1 MTSTSHIAGSFEAAE
16 AMTAAD
22 WVARL
27 CGEPAEADWLAFETW
42 LGAAPGN
49 RDAYDK
55 ALGLWLALDSQAEAL
70 AAALEGEAAPP
81 TARRPL
87 RGRPLRTRPRG
98 AALWWS
104 GMAIAAAAV
113 AITFA
118 LVNPRPAGQAD
129 IYATAKGERRD
140 ITLAD
145 GTHVALNTGSRLSV
159 RLSRGAREITLAQGE
174 AAFQVTH
181 DPSRPF
187 TVQVGDRVLRDIGT
201 DFDVE
206 RAGGVIRV
214 TVREG
219 MVAVHRPGNDP
230 RSLSLGPGS
239 RLEHREGSSESMV
252 LAADTDQ
259 AFSWRT
265 GRLIYRNRPLSEV
278 AADLSRYGQD
288 RVAVKGRV
296 ADLKFSGVLTIDNQA
311 AMIQRLSQLVPVGA
325 RRNDGVVTL
334 SALNSEP

>member
-1 MTSTSHIAGSFEAAE
+1 M
-16 AMTAAD
+16 
-22 WVARL
+22 
-27 CGEPAEADWLAFETW
+27 
-42 LGAAPGN
+42 
-49 RDAYDK
+49 
-55 ALGLWLALDSQAEAL
+55 
-70 AAALEGEAAPP
+70 
-81 TARRPL
+81 
-87 RGRPLRTRPRG
+87 
-98 AALWWS
+98 
-104 GMAIAAAAV
+104 
-113 AITFA
+113 
-118 LVNPRPAGQAD
+118 
-129 IYATAKGERRD
+129 
-140 ITLAD
+140 
-145 GTHVALNTGSRLSV
+145 
-159 RLSRGAREITLAQGE
+159 
-174 AAFQVTH
+174 
-181 DPSRPF
+181 
-187 TVQVGDRVLRDIGT
+187 
-201 DFDVE
+201 
-206 RAGGVIRV
+206 
-214 TVREG
+214 REG